1 MCQSFVFHHP
11 LNSFYVQKSLIFI
24 FCLTHHL
31 SAVFLKLFCLLYYLA
46 LSAKPRRIVQTF
58 SPTVRVGPLD
68 LSGPVQVRAKARVFF
83 GKWKSGLGV
92 VFYTLMLA
100 SCSSLNRWAQE
111 SRKGEQTSSF
121 FFLFFR
127 TWPLFEAWNI
137 SPAGIHTTPWKVQVF
152 GLGTNR
158 WCIWI
163 FFYLFIYLLSCIQ
176 RLLLL
181 RIWSISQSFFYH
193 LGVVRRPVNTLPK
206 R

>member
-46 LSAKPRRIVQTF
+46 LSAKPRRTVQTF
-58 SPTVRVGPLD
+58 SPTVRVGRLD

-92 VFYTLMLA
+92 VFYTLMLT

-121 FFLFFR
+121 FFFFSGHDLFSRPEISVRLGFIQLPER
-127 TWPLFEAWNI
+127 SRFLVWEQTGDAFE
-137 SPAGIHTTPWKVQVF
+137 F
-152 GLGTNR
+152 
-158 WCIWI
+158 
-163 FFYLFIYLLSCIQ
+163 LFIYLFI
-176 RLLLL
+176 
-181 RIWSISQSFFYH
+181 F
-193 LGVVRRPVNTLPK
+193 
-206 R
+206 

>member
-58 SPTVRVGPLD
+58 SPTVRVGRLD

-92 VFYTLMLA
+92 VFYTLMLT

-127 TWPLFEAWNI
+127 TWPPFRGLKYQSGWDSYNSLKGPGFWFGN
-137 SPAGIHTTPWKVQVF
+137 KQVMH
-152 GLGTNR
+152 LN
-158 WCIWI
+158 
-163 FFYLFIYLLSCIQ
+163 FYLFIYLSFKLHTASLATAHLINLSVV
-176 RLLLL
+176 LLSS
-181 RIWSISQSFFYH
+181 RCS
-193 LGVVRRPVNTLPK
+193 
-206 R
+206 